1 MRPNAD
7 WGRAATTKHVLTAV
21 NLTKWAILFAPKNE
35 NVVKTFCGTFREQA
49 PKMGIQVANPRVV
62 KLKDDRTETFL
73 KELRGIIDPSVQ
85 LVVTIFPQLKSDRYF
100 YLSTND
106 AKVFFIVF
114 YTNRQRTAFF
124 SITKTIFNKN
134 RWNMGLLSL
143 SNIEICIRK
152 TSLILKVKK

>member
-1 MRPNAD
+1 MFKVRRESAFTFNEYLFLFREVVRPNAD

-62 KLKDDRTETFL
+62 KLKDDRTETYL

-114 YTNRQRTAFF
+114 
-124 SITKTIFNKN
+124 
-134 RWNMGLLSL
+134 LL
-143 SNIEICIRK
+143 K
-152 TSLILKVKK
+152 

>member
-1 MRPNAD
+1 MILKSESAYTFNKYLFLFREVVRPNAD

-73 KELRGIIDPSVQ
+73 KELRSIIDPSVQ
-85 LVVTIFPQLKSDRYF
+85 LVVTIFPQLKADRYF
-100 YLSTND
+100 YFSTKD
-106 AKVFFIVF
+106 AN
-114 YTNRQRTAFF
+114 Y
-124 SITKTIFNKN
+124 
-134 RWNMGLLSL
+134 
-143 SNIEICIRK
+143 C
-152 TSLILKVKK
+152 